1 MIAGL
6 IIAGLVSFVA
16 GFILHVGAFSIFALI
31 TNMLYLALIYES
43 TTVFASLASTAALF
57 VIMQIAYVIGV
68 LVPFPSPSKDERTGF
83 SFPKMRRRIGSLR
96 NKSG

>member
-6 IIAGLVSFVA
+6 IFAALVSFVA
-16 GFILHVGAFSIFALI
+16 GFVLHVGAFSIFALI
-31 TNMLYLALIYES
+31 TSMLYLTLVYES
-43 TTVFASLASTAALF
+43 TAVFASLASTAALF

-68 LVPFPSPSKDERTGF
+68 LVPFPSPRKNGRPRFG
-83 SFPKMRRRIGSLR
+83 FPKLRRRIDSPR

>member
-6 IIAGLVSFVA
+6 IFAGLVSFAA

-31 TNMLYLALIYES
+31 TSMLYLALVYES
-43 TTVFASLASTAALF
+43 TAVFASLASTATLF

-68 LVPFPSPSKDERTGF
+68 LVPFSAPRKGERLRFG
-83 SFPKMRRRIGSLR
+83 FPKLRGRIDSAR

>member
-6 IIAGLVSFVA
+6 IFAALVSFAA

-31 TNMLYLALIYES
+31 TSVLYLTMVYES
-43 TTVFASLASTAALF
+43 TAVFASLASTAALF
-57 VIMQIAYVIGV
+57 VTMQIAYVIGV
-68 LVPFPSPSKDERTGF
+68 LAPFPVPRKGERPRFGF
-83 SFPKMRRRIGSLR
+83 AKPRRRIDSPR